1 MTTAQVPIH
10 LHSWKWP
17 LLAVLFAVGM
27 WTYIDRVLIPHQISE
42 AAAYDHPRGNLSDL
56 YPRWIGARELLLH
69 GRNPYGADISREIQ
83 AGYYGRPLDP
93 ARAGDP
99 KDEQGFAYPAYVIFF
114 LAPTIGLRFAV
125 VQRCFFWILV
135 ILTCATIPVWLRI
148 LRWSVPLAA
157 QISLLALTLGS
168 VPVMQGL
175 KLQQIS
181 LLVAGVL
188 AIAMALL
195 IMDYPVAAGM
205 LLAFCTIKPQL
216 VIILLVWLAI
226 WTLADWRDRYRWA
239 MSFLLTMAVLF
250 AASEW
255 ILPHW
260 VPRFLQ
266 AVREYQ
272 RYTSGMSIMDA
283 LVGVPW
289 SWAIELIVFSAAL
302 GACWKERRQ
311 PANSFSFAFI
321 LCLVFAIT
329 ILVIPSS
336 STYNQ
341 VLLIPA
347 LLLLI
352 KERNRIWRRSK
363 ASRALFELLAALILW
378 PWISGIALA
387 TLSFILPLSAFNRVW
402 AIPVWTVTP
411 VPIALAAV
419 MVVNY
424 YQRTFTPSPTPRSS

>member
-1 MTTAQVPIH
+1 MKRAIAH
-10 LHSWKWP
+10 NP
-17 LLAVLFAVGM
+17 LWLVLVSVLFAVGM

-42 AAAYDHPRGNLSDL
+42 AAAHDHPRGNLSDL

-114 LAPTIGLRFAV
+114 LAPTIGLRFAI
-125 VQRCFFWILV
+125 VQRCFFWVLV
-135 ILTCATIPVWLRI
+135 ILTCAAIPVWLRI

-226 WTLADWRDRYRWA
+226 WTLADWRDRCRWA
-239 MSFLLTMAVLF
+239 ISFLLTMAVLF

-260 VPRFLQ
+260 IPRFLQ

-289 SWAIELIVFSAAL
+289 SWAIELMVFSAAL
-302 GACWKERRQ
+302 GAGWKERRQ

-321 LCLVFAIT
+321 LCLVLAIA

-341 VLLIPA
+341 VLLLPA

-352 KERNRIWRRSK
+352 KERHRIWRRSQ
-363 ASRALFELLAALILW
+363 ASRAVFALLAALIAW

-387 TLSFILPLSAFNRVW
+387 TLSFILPQSAFNRVL

-419 MVVNY
+419 MLVNY
-424 YQRTFTPSPTPRSS
+424 YQRAFTPSPTPRSS

>member
-1 MTTAQVPIH
+1 MTTAQVP
-10 LHSWKWP
+10 LRLRSWKWP
-17 LLAVLFAVGM
+17 LLAILFAVGM

-42 AAAYDHPRGNLSDL
+42 AAAHDRPRGNLSDL

-69 GRNPYGADISREIQ
+69 GRNPYGADVSREIQ

-99 KDEQGFAYPAYVIFF
+99 KDEQGFAYPAYVVFF
-114 LAPTIGLRFAV
+114 LAPTIGLRFAI

-135 ILTCATIPVWLRI
+135 ILICATIPVWLRI

-157 QISLLALTLGS
+157 QISLLALALGS

-239 MSFLLTMAVLF
+239 VSFLLTMAVLF

-260 VPRFLQ
+260 IPRFLQ

-302 GACWKERRQ
+302 GAGWKERRQ

-321 LCLVFAIT
+321 LCLVLAIT

-352 KERNRIWRRSK
+352 KERHRIWRRSQ
-363 ASRALFELLAALILW
+363 ASRALFTLLAALILW

-387 TLSFILPLSAFNRVW
+387 TLSFILPLSAFNRLW

-411 VPIALAAV
+411 VPVALAAV
-419 MVVNY
+419 MLVNY

>member
-1 MTTAQVPIH
+1 
-10 LHSWKWP
+10 
-17 LLAVLFAVGM
+17 
-27 WTYIDRVLIPHQISE
+27 
-42 AAAYDHPRGNLSDL
+42 
-56 YPRWIGARELLLH
+56 
-69 GRNPYGADISREIQ
+69 
-83 AGYYGRPLDP
+83 
-93 ARAGDP
+93 
-99 KDEQGFAYPAYVIFF
+99 
-114 LAPTIGLRFAV
+114 
-125 VQRCFFWILV
+125 
-135 ILTCATIPVWLRI
+135 
-148 LRWSVPLAA
+148 
-157 QISLLALTLGS
+157 
-168 VPVMQGL
+168 MQGL

-188 AIAMALL
+188 AIAIALL
-195 IMDYPVAAGM
+195 VMDYPVAAGM

-255 ILPHW
+255 ILPRW
-260 VPRFLQ
+260 IPRFLQ

-283 LVGVPW
+283 LVGVPC

-321 LCLVFAIT
+321 LCLVLAIT

-352 KERNRIWRRSK
+352 KERHRIWRRSQ
-363 ASRALFELLAALILW
+363 AGRALFALLAVLILW
-378 PWISGIALA
+378 PWIFGIALA
-387 TLSFILPLSAFNRVW
+387 MLSFILPLSAFNRVW

-419 MVVNY
+419 MLVNY
-424 YQRTFTPSPTPRSS
+424 YQRAFTPSPTPRSS

>member
-1 MTTAQVPIH
+1 MKRAIAH
-10 LHSWKWP
+10 NP
-17 LLAVLFAVGM
+17 LWLVLVSILLAVGM
-27 WTYIDRVLIPHQISE
+27 WTYVDRVLIPHQISE
-42 AAAYDHPRGNLSDL
+42 AAAHDHPRGNLSDL

-69 GRNPYGADISREIQ
+69 GRNPYGADVSREIQ

-99 KDEQGFAYPAYVIFF
+99 KDEQGFAYPAYVILF
-114 LAPTIGLRFAV
+114 LAPTIGLHFAI
-125 VQRCFFWILV
+125 VQKCFFWILV

-148 LRWSVPLAA
+148 LRWSVPLAT

-188 AIAMALL
+188 AIAAALL
-195 IMDYPVAAGM
+195 IMDCPVAAGM

-226 WTLADWRDRYRWA
+226 WTLADWRGRYRWA
-239 MSFLLTMAVLF
+239 VSFLLTMAVLF

-255 ILPHW
+255 VLPHW
-260 VPRFLQ
+260 IPRFLQ

-289 SWAIELIVFSAAL
+289 SWAIELIVFSAAF

-321 LCLVFAIT
+321 LCLVLTIT

-352 KERNRIWRRSK
+352 KERHRIWRRSQ
-363 ASRALFELLAALILW
+363 ANRALFSLLAALILW

-387 TLSFILPLSAFNRVW
+387 TLSFILPLSAFNHVW

-419 MVVNY
+419 MLVNY
-424 YQRTFTPSPTPRSS
+424 YQRAFTPSPTPRSS